1 MTSRIRKKHDSY
13 VNELM
18 LNEYLTLLLTYQI
31 ADTMRP
37 YHVIIAVLGK
47 SKLSTKIIPF
57 KIYGH
62 YFN

>member
-1 MTSRIRKKHDSY
+1 MTSGIRKKHDSY

-37 YHVIIAVLGK
+37 YHLIIAVLGK
-47 SKLSTKIIPF
+47 SKIITKIIPF

>member
-1 MTSRIRKKHDSY
+1 
-13 VNELM
+13 M

-37 YHVIIAVLGK
+37 YYLIIAVLGK
-47 SKLSTKIIPF
+47 SKISTKIIPF

>member
-1 MTSRIRKKHDSY
+1 MTV

-37 YHVIIAVLGK
+37 YHLIIAVLGK
-47 SKLSTKIIPF
+47 SKIITKIIPF

>member
-37 YHVIIAVLGK
+37 YHLIIAVLSK
-47 SKLSTKIIPF
+47 SKIITKIIPF

>member
-37 YHVIIAVLGK
+37 YHLIIAVLGK
-47 SKLSTKIIPF
+47 STIITKNIPF

>member
-31 ADTMRP
+31 ADTIRP
-37 YHVIIAVLGK
+37 YYLIIAVLGK
-47 SKLSTKIIPF
+47 STIITKNIPL